1 MKGKALSVLT
11 ALLGATLFG
20 IGLILVFTNS
30 AAEGIMLT
38 LPYVSIG
45 VGSGLLGLS
54 MGEILSKRAAKK
66 NPVLAQQIEIEK
78 MDERN
83 IIISSRAKAKA
94 YDMMIYV
101 HGALLLV
108 FTLLGI
114 ELPAVLLLVIANLFI
129 IGYGVYYHW
138 RFNKEM

>member
-1 MKGKALSVLT
+1 MKGKALSILT
-11 ALLGATLFG
+11 ALLGAALFG
-20 IGLILVFTNS
+20 IGLILVFTNP

-45 VGSGLLGLS
+45 VGSGLFGHS
-54 MGEILSKRAAKK
+54 MGEMLTKRAAKM
-66 NPVLAQQIEIEK
+66 NPELALQIEIEK
-78 MDERN
+78 EDERN

-94 YDMMIYV
+94 HDMMIYV
-101 HGALLLV
+101 HAALLLA
-108 FTLLGI
+108 FTLLGV
-114 ELPAVLLLVIANLFI
+114 ELPAVLLLVAAYLFI